1 MLDWLVKK
9 ITFNVF
15 KDINIIGD
23 GTYVYG
29 IKSVVFYHDYIAKHA
44 DKYLVD
50 RDKDYIKTII
60 NCMISSF
67 EMECI
72 RKYENDVD
80 KLQEVSRRIISYLGD
95 KIDHRFSQNKYY
107 LNFNRVYFLIS
118 KVYTEVTNDLGLG
131 VSIGKGE
138 KR

>member
-1 MLDWLVKK
+1 MIEYLFKK
-9 ITFNVF
+9 AVSNIF
-15 KDINIIGD
+15 KDVNSMGN

-44 DKYLVD
+44 DKYLSEK
-50 RDKDYIKTII
+50 DKKYIKTII

-67 EMECI
+67 EIECI
-72 RKYENDVD
+72 IRYENDIE

-118 KVYTEVTNDLGLG
+118 KVYTEVTNELGLG
-131 VSIGKGE
+131 TGLGKGE

>member
-1 MLDWLVKK
+1 MIGYLLKK
-9 ITFNVF
+9 AVSNIF
-15 KDINIIGD
+15 KDVNSMGN

-44 DKYLVD
+44 DKYLGD

>member
-1 MLDWLVKK
+1 
-9 ITFNVF
+9 
-15 KDINIIGD
+15 
-23 GTYVYG
+23 
-29 IKSVVFYHDYIAKHA
+29 
-44 DKYLVD
+44 
-50 RDKDYIKTII
+50 
-60 NCMISSF
+60 MISSF

-118 KVYTEVTNDLGLG
+118 KVYTEVKNELG
-131 VSIGKGE
+131 IGKGE